1 MDEQTRGNYPIE
13 QILRA
18 LGHTQDF
25 DPAGAIPGPDVSKDG
40 GYPEM
45 ANSLV
50 RFMDEMPGG
59 FLIYHADRGEEIIYA
74 NQALLRIF
82 QCDTME
88 EFRQHTHNSFR
99 GLVHPD
105 DLEAV
110 EESIRTQ
117 IAASQY
123 DLDYVE
129 YRILRRD
136 GAIRWIEDYGHFLHS
151 EAMGDIFYVFLGDA
165 TEKRDQQLL
174 EKALLVNEGQE
185 REIKLQHLIEEY
197 DKERSLINQKY
208 LRQLEV
214 IEGLSVNYDSIWYL
228 DLDKD
233 QILPYRLSER
243 TSALFDG
250 QLLPHSYSNY
260 KASYVDAW
268 VHPEDREMVSKA
280 IQPDYIR
287 EQLANSQTYYFN
299 YRALVDGELQYLQ
312 LRLANVSRGGVSQVV
327 MGCRRVDE
335 EIQRQMEQQSLL
347 AEALAKANLAI
358 NSKNTFLSNMSHDM
372 RTPLH
377 AIFGFTTLAKLNI
390 DDKAEALDSL
400 DRVETASRQ
409 LLDMIDR
416 VLQMSALAESS
427 DLNEVEC
434 DLRETVGDVVSFLEP
449 QAQEKGIA
457 FSLDCA
463 GLRHNLVFADQEKLR
478 QLILNLANNALTYT
492 NSGGRVSIR
501 VTEQEELPN
510 QYAAYHLSVEDT
522 GIGISPEFLNKVFE
536 PFSREKNSTLSGI
549 HGIGLGLTIA
559 KNIVD
564 MMGGALSVQST
575 EGKGSTFTAIFRLRI
590 RTWQSAARKGEDGA
604 GQGTAQRVLLAE
616 DNEINREIEM
626 ELLGEL
632 GFLIDPAENGQIA
645 LEKIEAAEPGYYD
658 VVLMDL
664 NMPVMDGWQ
673 ASVAIRD
680 LPDKKRAGVPI
691 IALTANVL
699 ENDRRRARECGIDAH
714 LRKPMDLALLIRT
727 MEEVTGRKRPD

>member
-1 MDEQTRGNYPIE
+1 MDEHEQTCGEYPIE
-13 QILRA
+13 QILWA
-18 LGHTQDF
+18 LGQSQCLG
-25 DPAGAIPGPDVSKDG
+25 PAEDIQRLDVLQAG
-40 GYPEM
+40 RGLEM
-45 ANSLV
+45 TGSFI

-59 FLIYHADRGEEIIYA
+59 FLIYYADRDEEIVYA
-74 NQALLRIF
+74 NRAVLRIF
-82 QCDTME
+82 KCETME
-88 EFRQHTHNSFR
+88 EFRALTNNSFR
-99 GLVHPD
+99 GMVHPD
-105 DLEAV
+105 DLEEV

-117 IAASQY
+117 IADSQF

-129 YRILRRD
+129 YRIRCTD
-136 GAIRWIEDYGHFLHS
+136 GTIRWIEDYGHFLHS
-151 EAMGDIFYVFLGDA
+151 DTVGDIFYVFLGDA
-165 TEKRDQQLL
+165 TEKHDRRML
-174 EKALLVNEGQE
+174 EKTLLVSEGQE
-185 REIKLQHLIEEY
+185 REDKLQHLIEEY

-214 IEGLSVNYDSIWYL
+214 IEGLSVNYDSIWYV
-228 DLDKD
+228 DLDQD

-243 TSALFDG
+243 TSVLFG
-250 QLLPHSYSNY
+250 GKLQPKRYSKY
-260 KASYVDAW
+260 KVSYVDAW
-268 VHPEDREMVSKA
+268 VHPEDRETVAEA
-280 IQPDYIR
+280 IEPDYIR
-287 EQLANSQTYYFN
+287 KKLTESRTYYFN
-299 YRALVDGELQYLQ
+299 YRVLAGDELQYLQ
-312 LRLANVSRGGVSQVV
+312 LRLVNVRHGGRVSQVV

-335 EIQRQMEQQSLL
+335 EIQQQMEQQSLL

-409 LLDMIDR
+409 LFDMIDR
-416 VLQMSALAESS
+416 VLQMSALADSS

-449 QAQEKGIA
+449 QAHEKDIA
-457 FSLDCA
+457 FSLDCS

-478 QLILNLANNALTYT
+478 QLVLNLANNALTYT
-492 NSGGRVSIR
+492 NSGGK
-501 VTEQEELPN
+501 VTLRISEEEELPN
-510 QYAAYHLSVEDT
+510 QYAVYHLSVEDT
-522 GIGISPEFLNKVFE
+522 GIGISEEFLDKMFE

-549 HGIGLGLTIA
+549 HGIGLGLTIS
-559 KNIVD
+559 KSIVD
-564 MMGGALSVQST
+564 MMGGSLSVQST
-575 EGKGSTFTAIFRLRI
+575 VGKGSTFTAAFRLRI
-590 RTWQSAARKGEDGA
+590 RSWQGAAHRGE

-632 GFLIDPAENGQIA
+632 GFIIEPAENGQIA

-680 LPDKKRAGVPI
+680 LPDKERANVPI

-699 ENDRRRARECGIDAH
+699 ENDRRRAKECGINAH
-714 LRKPMDLALLIRT
+714 LRKPMDLSLLLRT
-727 MEEVTGRKRPD
+727 MEELTGKKRLD